1 MVLLDSY
8 KESEQYYIEGNCD
21 VFTGDLTTLAVSRV
35 KMPDSNNHIILP
47 EIISKEPLGPVVRHG
62 DNHWGDIVRWIL
74 NILIIAE
81 EKNLNS
87 ENVDEALNSED
98 YEILRI
104 LGEAGN
110 YGDMLELDSK
120 WAYNIIKQI
129 GNYSTI
135 FENNIGTNTVLG
147 LNRGLNNLWINNGI
161 LYAPPF
167 R

>member
-1 MVLLDSY
+1 MTNFILRENDNEILLNQD
-8 KESEQYYIEGNCD
+8 
-21 VFTGDLTTLAVSRV
+21 DLPIKIGT
-35 KMPDSNNHIILP
+35 D
-47 EIISKEPLGPVVRHG
+47 
-62 DNHWGDIVRWIL
+62 
-74 NILIIAE
+74 
-81 EKNLNS
+81 LNS
-87 ENVDEALNSED
+87 EIVDEALNSED